1 MWFYVQTKETKMKLA
16 SSGISG
22 LATSILAA
30 LVLAVGV
37 SEAAFA
43 QADPF
48 VGTWKL
54 NLAKSTYK
62 PGPPPK
68 SVTLTGVAAGQGVQV
83 TADAISATGGETHT
97 VFTIVYDGKFHPI
110 AGSQVADAN
119 AAFRS
124 DANTLEYAYTK
135 DGSLVQVGSYVFAA
149 DGRSLTIATKGTS
162 VLAAGQRVDNVAVYD
177 KQ

>member
-1 MWFYVQTKETKMKLA
+1 MNFVPAGL
-16 SSGISG
+16 SG
-22 LATSILAA
+22 LSMPIFAAFFLAA
-30 LVLAVGV
+30 SV
-37 SEAAFA
+37 SDAAFA

-54 NLAKSTYK
+54 NIAKSTYK

-83 TADAISATGGETHT
+83 TADAVGATGTETHT
-97 VFTIVYDGKFHPI
+97 IFTITYDGKFHPI
-110 AGSQVADAN
+110 TGSQVADAN

-124 DANTLEYAYTK
+124 APNTFEYAYTK
-135 DGSLVQVGSYVFAA
+135 DGSLVQTGTYAFAA
-149 DGRSLTIATKGTS
+149 DGKSLTIATKGIS
-162 VLAAGQRVDNVAVYD
+162 VLAAGQSVDNVAVYD